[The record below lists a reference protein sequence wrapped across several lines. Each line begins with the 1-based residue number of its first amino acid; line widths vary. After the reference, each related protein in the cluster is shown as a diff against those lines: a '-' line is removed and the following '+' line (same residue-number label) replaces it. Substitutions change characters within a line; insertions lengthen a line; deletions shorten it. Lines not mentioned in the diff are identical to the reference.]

1 MAKQPKLT
9 KLLEDIFQ
17 EQPQINKYEVI
28 EGVRSFGIVGKQLY
42 NNGNIMEIAKQL
54 SQIAE
59 NAHGHVL
66 SETDDWFDK
75 VSVSRNMKQMAGNI
89 KEFKKAVGES
99 SQLNERLFSLY
110 EEIGMILNR
119 YYDIEE
125 ALDAVGSEDDD
136 IDNDGD
142 SDDSDKYLA
151 KKRKAISKAIKKDAW
166 AVFMGLVYLI
176 SGDLA
181 NRISI

>member
-1 MAKQPKLT
+1 MTKFKELVNEIFEQKIDGGSATQKVREYAKFSRVL
-9 KLLEDIFQ
+9 
-17 EQPQINKYEVI
+17 
-28 EGVRSFGIVGKQLY
+28 
-42 NNGNIMEIAKQL
+42 NNNEAVMDAAK
-54 SQIAE
+54 SVVEAAE
-59 NAHGHVL
+59 LAHEHIL

-151 KKRKAISKAIKKDAW
+151 KKRKAISKAIKKDA
-166 AVFMGLVYLI
+166 
-176 SGDLA
+176 
-181 NRISI
+181 

>member
-1 MAKQPKLT
+1 
-9 KLLEDIFQ
+9 
-17 EQPQINKYEVI
+17 
-28 EGVRSFGIVGKQLY
+28 
-42 NNGNIMEIAKQL
+42 
-54 SQIAE
+54 
-59 NAHGHVL
+59 
-66 SETDDWFDK
+66 
-75 VSVSRNMKQMAGNI
+75 MAGNI

-125 ALDAVGSEDDD
+125 ALDEVGSEDDD

-151 KKRKAISKAIKKDAW
+151 KKRKAISKAIKKDA
-166 AVFMGLVYLI
+166 
-176 SGDLA
+176 
-181 NRISI
+181 